1 MSAPSEPDPPVN
13 EAALTAER
21 EVARAGDTRE
31 AAALAAPWHR
41 NLYRFAL
48 ALTGRDPEEAA
59 EVVQQTYLEVVEGR
73 ANLAGATD
81 PRAFLF
87 GVARRVA
94 ASRRRRRWM
103 RERLLGPLGF
113 GTARE
118 PATPPEHG
126 PEIETSSGECAARV
140 RQALARLKGRQLQ
153 AATLVFLEDLTVEQA
168 GRAMGVSVGAA
179 RQHYHRAKLELA
191 RLLEDIDER
200 R

>member
-1 MSAPSEPDPPVN
+1 VN
-13 EAALTAER
+13 DAALTAER
-21 EVARAGDTRE
+21 EVAWAADTRE
-31 AAALAAPWHR
+31 AVALAAPWHR

-48 ALTGRDPEEAA
+48 ALSGRDAEEAA
-59 EVVQQTYLEVVEGR
+59 EVVQQTYLEVIEGR
-73 ANLAGATD
+73 ANLAGAAD

-87 GVARRVA
+87 GVARKVA
-94 ASRRRRRWM
+94 ASRRRRRWV

-113 GTARE
+113 GAPRE
-118 PATPPEHG
+118 PAAPAERG
-126 PEIETSSGECAARV
+126 PEIETSSGERAARV
-140 RQALARLKGRQLQ
+140 RQALVRLKGRQLQ
-153 AATLVFLEDLTVEQA
+153 TATLVFLEDLTVEQA